1 MRKSAYA
8 QRLHRIIQRTSF
20 PSNPAISNSLLS
32 RIMLIAA
39 LTGALAVESTVTVI
53 FIDRQMYLATSGLR
67 TDLVTLQHLVVR
79 NGGGCEV

>member
-53 FIDRQMYLATSGLR
+53 FIDRKMYLATSGLR
-67 TDLVTLQHLVVR
+67 TYLVTLQHLVVR